1 MFNRRSHRYAHIPS
15 EYVSSNAGSIN
26 PTLVRIVAVASGIL
40 QDGSKTDPKYPGVFS
55 ALINCNI
62 LLMYADVFLMEN
74 CMFLSKFLS
83 RSWHLYF
90 LQAAAQFEQQTA
102 AARSRCR
109 TSYLILQPNFSTHPW
124 LQILQLA
131 RQ

>member
-1 MFNRRSHRYAHIPS
+1 
-15 EYVSSNAGSIN
+15 
-26 PTLVRIVAVASGIL
+26 
-40 QDGSKTDPKYPGVFS
+40 
-55 ALINCNI
+55 
-62 LLMYADVFLMEN
+62 MYADVFLMEN

-90 LQAAAQFEQQTA
+90 LQAAAQFEQQTT
-102 AARSRCR
+102 AARSRYH
-109 TSYLILQPNFSTHPW
+109 TSYLTSQPNFSTHLW